1 MVLPPVLPAWK
12 IFLIAKLFTMIKTIC
27 IALLMVIATSVLSQP
42 TASVQTG
49 YLQKSK
55 RQKSAAFSLLG
66 GGSAL
71 IITGLLI
78 GNNKNSSFG
87 DAAAGVIVGGIGF
100 LSAIGSIP
108 LFIASAKNKRKAN
121 TATTFFKMETIQAIQ
136 QHSFVQHLYPAV
148 SVRISL

>member
-1 MVLPPVLPAWK
+1 MK
-12 IFLIAKLFTMIKTIC
+12 KTIC
-27 IALLMVIATSVLSQP
+27 IALLMVITSTVLSQP
-42 TASVQTG
+42 APSVHTD

-55 RQKSAAFSLLG
+55 HQKTAAFVLLG

-71 IITGLLI
+71 VITGLLV
-78 GNNKNSSFG
+78 GNNQNSSFS
-87 DAAAGVIVGGIGF
+87 DAGAAVLVGGIGV

-121 TATTFFKMETIQAIQ
+121 TATTFFKIETIQAIQ
-136 QHSFVQHLYPAV
+136 SHSFAQRLYPAV

>member
-1 MVLPPVLPAWK
+1 ML
-12 IFLIAKLFTMIKTIC
+12 
-27 IALLMVIATSVLSQP
+27 IATSVLSQP
-42 TASVQTG
+42 TPSLQTD

-55 RQKSAAFSLLG
+55 HQKSAAFSLLG

-78 GNNKNSSFG
+78 GNNKNSSFS
-87 DAAAGVIVGGIGF
+87 DAATGGIVGGIGL

-121 TATTFFKMETIQAIQ
+121 TATTFFKIETRQAIQ
-136 QHSFVQHLYPAV
+136 SHSFAQRLYPAV

>member
-1 MVLPPVLPAWK
+1 MK
-12 IFLIAKLFTMIKTIC
+12 KTIY
-27 IALLMVIATSVLSQP
+27 IALLIIATSVFSQP
-42 TASVQTG
+42 IPSVHTG

-55 RQKSAAFSLLG
+55 HQKTAAFILLG

-78 GNNKNSSFG
+78 GNNQNSSFG
-87 DAAAGVIVGGIGF
+87 DAETGVIVGGIGL

-121 TATTFFKMETIQAIQ
+121 TATTFFKIETIQAIQ
-136 QHSFVQHLYPAV
+136 SHSFEQRLYPAV

>member
-1 MVLPPVLPAWK
+1 
-12 IFLIAKLFTMIKTIC
+12 MIKTIC
-27 IALLMVIATSVLSQP
+27 IALLMVIATSVLSQS
-42 TASVQTG
+42 TVQTD

-55 RQKSAAFSLLG
+55 HQKSAAYSLLG

-87 DAAAGVIVGGIGF
+87 DAATGAILGGIGF

-108 LFIASAKNKRKAN
+108 LFIASAKNKRKVN
-121 TATTFFKMETIQAIQ
+121 TATTFFKMEIIQSIQ

>member
-1 MVLPPVLPAWK
+1 MSRFK
-12 IFLIAKLFTMIKTIC
+12 IFKTNFWAMKKTIC
-27 IALLMVIATSVLSQP
+27 AILQMTIAISVLGHAAP
-42 TASVQTG
+42 VNTD

-87 DAAAGVIVGGIGF
+87 EAAAGAIVGGIGVV
-100 LSAIGSIP
+100 SAIGSIP
-108 LFIASAKNKRKAN
+108 LFIASGKNKRKAN
-121 TATTFFKMETIQAIQ
+121 TATTFFKIETIQAIQ
-136 QHSFVQHLYPAV
+136 SHSPIPIRFPAI
-148 SVRISL
+148 SVEFSL